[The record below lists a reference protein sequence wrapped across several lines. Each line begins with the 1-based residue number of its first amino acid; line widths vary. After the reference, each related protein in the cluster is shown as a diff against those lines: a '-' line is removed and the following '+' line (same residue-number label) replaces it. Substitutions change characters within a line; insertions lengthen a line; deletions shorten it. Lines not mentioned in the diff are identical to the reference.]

1 MTKIAIVG
9 GGNAATLHADAAL
22 RARGVEL
29 LGVGGRPGTAARLA
43 EQAGTDDLPLDALCR
58 ADAVVVAVPPDEISP
73 VLRLV
78 EHEIA
83 QGAPVGALLIEG
95 PVSDPLSPSI
105 PAQLGANL
113 LYAPGV
119 RRGLRAID
127 SMTNPHHLVLRTREP
142 RPHWN
147 VGPLGPIRAPG
158 LRVLPLL
165 MSAAG
170 EAATEWVLTKAD
182 SAVANATIG
191 FASGR
196 AATIEAQWSDTA
208 ARTELE
214 VADQHGVTVITVD
227 PLPRLEIDGHPVDVP
242 AVEPI
247 EALGFVAQIE
257 RLAQVAAGRV
267 APWPDLSVGS
277 ALWTLVDG

>member
-1 MTKIAIVG
+1 MTARRLTPPGPGAVAVVEISGAS
-9 GGNAATLHADAAL
+9 AASSLAEL
-22 RARGVEL
+22 GLVEL
-29 LGVGGRPGTAARLA
+29 PRVGEIQLVRPRAGGELLDEARKSHALELLADPQLSIEQIAFVLGYSDDRGFRRAFTRWVGSSPAA
-43 EQAGTDDLPLDALCR
+43 
-58 ADAVVVAVPPDEISP
+58 
-73 VLRLV
+73 
-78 EHEIA
+78 H
-83 QGAPVGALLIEG
+83 
-95 PVSDPLSPSI
+95 
-105 PAQLGANL
+105 
-113 LYAPGV
+113 
-119 RRGLRAID
+119 RRGLRVID

-142 RPHWN
+142 QPRWN